1 MSNSPGQNA
10 DRLISLL
17 KDHSLLLCRAQFP
30 HAAIIEHREEGPVK
44 SHWMTLVLISSSS
57 LSVTFKAHFKSRV
70 ALSMAA
76 ASRGESAD
84 SLTIGQGL
92 DFFKEFCNMIAGGL
106 KHSLSSAGVAV
117 GISLPVMTR
126 GYDEVNARFLM
137 TPSSHYQAWEC
148 AVGEGTVTFS
158 AVVEILG
165 DLDLNKLQEE
175 VSQSDGEVE
184 FF

>member
-1 MSNSPGQNA
+1 MSDSLGQSA

-17 KDHSLLLCRAQFP
+17 KGHSLLLCRAQFP
-30 HAAIIEHREEGPVK
+30 NAAIVDHREEGPVK
-44 SHWMTLVLISSSS
+44 SHWMTLILISSSS
-57 LSVTFKAHFKSRV
+57 LSVTFKAHFKSRE
-70 ALSMAA
+70 ALRMAA
-76 ASRGESAD
+76 ASRAENVD
-84 SLTIGQGL
+84 TLTIGQGL

-106 KHSLSSAGVAV
+106 KHSLSSAGVPV

-158 AVVEILG
+158 AVVEIFG
-165 DLDLNKLQEE
+165 DLDLTKLQEE
-175 VSQSDGEVE
+175 ASQSDGEVE